1 MKQDCHTLNLAL
13 PDMNVMEPLETHLK
27 KLQKTDGVM
36 VSVKAE
42 ILQPVITQLLE
53 EQVHMK
59 RLALSELTVQQ
70 REKLANPVLQE
81 ATVSEVLKLLVLKA
95 FTVTQL
101 QLKLMLLTILQNCN
115 FSWHVLRVPTELTPG
130 LISI

>member
-115 FSWHVLRVPTELTPG
+115 FSWHALRVPTELTPG